1 MRTYLRKFPIRKIEL
16 SPELRKT
23 AFQAR
28 IREPETPRLASSKR
42 CRISLA
48 PAFRSGES
56 SQEADSETASST
68 QKQNERDKCA
78 RQEVLE
84 RLRTR
89 ATHDTANSDSEIAMD
104 RGTAPIASVSARRS
118 SGSRKKLA
126 LKAPARPSLTS
137 CRGAVSSCVEG
148 SLTVPPN
155 KSDVSDQSP
164 QTSLPAYRPKDF
176 R

>member
-28 IREPETPRLASSKR
+28 IREPETPRQGSRTPRLSSSKR

-48 PAFRSGES
+48 PSFRSGES

-78 RQEVLE
+78 RKEVLE
-84 RLRTR
+84 RLSTR
-89 ATHDTANSDSEIAMD
+89 FILVNDRSNSEIAMD

-118 SGSRKKLA
+118 SGS
-126 LKAPARPSLTS
+126 
-137 CRGAVSSCVEG
+137 
-148 SLTVPPN
+148 
-155 KSDVSDQSP
+155 
-164 QTSLPAYRPKDF
+164 
-176 R
+176 